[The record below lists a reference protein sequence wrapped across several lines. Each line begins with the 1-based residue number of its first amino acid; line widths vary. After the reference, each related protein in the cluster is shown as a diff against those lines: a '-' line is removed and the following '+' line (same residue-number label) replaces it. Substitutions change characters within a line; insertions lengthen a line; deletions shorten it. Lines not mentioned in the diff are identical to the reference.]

1 MRQIAS
7 IWLLILF
14 SFTPSA
20 FAHSSEEIDE
30 ELKQFVQ
37 YIDRDIEK
45 ARILLDHLAAEKAQ
59 FNIEQSNQFTLYK
72 ASYLGF
78 VGRNRERIELVKSVI
93 DQVNDTNLKSKF
105 LYQLSDSYTT
115 LGEYD
120 NALTTMNQSIQ
131 LLPYID
137 RFTAKIG
144 TLQSAIN
151 LLLSLRAYDDALSYA
166 DRMIDVPSPE
176 GDFQAKCLGYTN
188 RVHINFERGNRIV
201 ARSAMKDALD
211 NCNANGRKG
220 IVLILQIYEVVD
232 LIETGSYQQGIKK
245 GVPLIAVFSKNEQA
259 ADNFSEL
266 LDALA
271 RAYLK
276 TGHIDIA
283 ESYSLRAL
291 QLAKINESIQLL
303 EKINTTMSNIKRAQG
318 QYASA
323 LDYYD
328 MSLALKDKILD
339 EQLRKNI
346 AYQRIQFDSKDKAN
360 QLVLLEEKNK
370 ALLLEQ
376 QLERRNNLL
385 LVFLMVAI
393 TCLMMSILFWLMKT
407 LKQKN
412 LFRQFSQ
419 IDGLT
424 QVANRTHF
432 IHCATEAFDKNPNGM
447 SIILFDMDLFKKVN
461 DTYGHATGDWV
472 LKNVT
477 EVVQAQLRDVDLL
490 GRLGGEEFAI
500 CMPDST
506 VDTAMALAERCR
518 ATIAQIDTVTSG
530 YQFDLSASFGVASF
544 CAGPERSFKATLE
557 AADRALYHA
566 KSQGRNCVSAHH

>member
-1 MRQIAS
+1 
-7 IWLLILF
+7 
-14 SFTPSA
+14 
-20 FAHSSEEIDE
+20 
-30 ELKQFVQ
+30 
-37 YIDRDIEK
+37 
-45 ARILLDHLAAEKAQ
+45 
-59 FNIEQSNQFTLYK
+59 
-72 ASYLGF
+72 
-78 VGRNRERIELVKSVI
+78 
-93 DQVNDTNLKSKF
+93 
-105 LYQLSDSYTT
+105 
-115 LGEYD
+115 
-120 NALTTMNQSIQ
+120 MNQSIL
-131 LLPYID
+131 LLPHID
-137 RFTAKIG
+137 RFTAKLGI
-144 TLQSAIN
+144 LQSATS

-166 DRMIDVPSPE
+166 NRMLDIPSPE
-176 GDFQAKCLGYTN
+176 GDFQAKCIGYTN
-188 RVHINFERGNRIV
+188 QVQINFERGNRLA

-220 IVLILQIYEVVD
+220 IVLILQVYEVVD
-232 LIETGSYQQGIKK
+232 LIDTGSYQQGIRQ
-245 GVPLIAVFSKNEQA
+245 GVILAAAFSKSEQGT
-259 ADNFSEL
+259 DDFSKL
-266 LDALA
+266 LEALS

-276 TGHIDIA
+276 TGQLDIA

-291 QLAKINESIQLL
+291 QLAKINQSIQLMAKL
-303 EKINTTMSNIKRAQG
+303 NTTMSAIKRAQG

-346 AYQRIQFDSKDKAN
+346 AYQRVQFDSKDKAN

-370 ALLLEQ
+370 ALMLEQ
-376 QLERRNNLL
+376 QLERRNNLV

-518 ATIAQIDTVTSG
+518 AAIAVIDTVTSG
-530 YQFDLSASFGVASF
+530 HQFDLSASFGVSSF
-544 CAGPERSFKATLE
+544 FAGPERSFKVTLE

-566 KSQGRNCVSAHH
+566 KSQGRNCVSAHY